1 MARANPR
8 ALVVVSLGNF
18 LVLLREA
25 LDAVAAGV
33 SAINL
38 SRCRRARYAQPS
50 RRQARQFHQ
59 RETAA
64 LPAAHDI
71 AERQSLA
78 PGHGFRLAMLG
89 LGMSIVPLD
98 TAVNIGFPD
107 ITKSFGLP
115 IAMIQW
121 VVICYVLTYAALMLA
136 FGRIGDIGGHARV
149 FRAGLAWSVVA
160 YLLCAVAP
168 GFGWLLFFRFLQGI
182 GAGLV
187 ISCAPAL
194 VTGLYP
200 EERRSHAVGMFTL
213 IFALGSALGPLIG
226 GVVVARWGWP
236 AVFWFRAPI
245 ALVSLLFLR
254 GLPSGAT
261 SRGER
266 FDIAGAVLL
275 AVGLI
280 AMLLGINAV
289 SRVGAGLQAG
299 GLIAA
304 AATSLALFAWWEAR
318 AARPIVRIGMFRD
331 PGFVAI
337 NLVTVSMYLASFSV
351 LLFVPYFFARFSLMP
366 LPLAGAVL
374 AIGSA
379 TMALAAPPAGWLVAR
394 VAAERV
400 AALGLVAVGG
410 GLFLVGLWP
419 VDVSPAVMVLTLAVQ
434 GAGIG
439 LFQTAYMDIV
449 MRASPVADRGVAGSL
464 SILTRTIGTVTGAAL
479 LTLIFNLIAS
489 SAGGSD
495 TFFVAFGMVFKLVG
509 AVVALSVVALPL
521 WRRAA
526 PDTAVPRPGAGSA

>member
-1 MARANPR
+1 
-8 ALVVVSLGNF
+8 LG
-18 LVLLREA
+18 A
-25 LDAVAAGV
+25 
-33 SAINL
+33 
-38 SRCRRARYAQPS
+38 
-50 RRQARQFHQ
+50 
-59 RETAA
+59 
-64 LPAAHDI
+64 
-71 AERQSLA
+71 
-78 PGHGFRLAMLG
+78 GHGLRLAMIG

-107 ITKSFGLP
+107 ITRSFGLP

-160 YLLCAVAP
+160 FLLCAAAP

-200 EERRSHAVGMFTL
+200 EARRSHGVGMFTL
-213 IFALGSALGPLIG
+213 IFGLATATGPLIG

-254 GLPSGAT
+254 GLPFDAT
-261 SRGER
+261 RRGER
-266 FDIAGAVLL
+266 FDIAGALLL
-275 AVGLI
+275 ALGLAALLFAINAFSRAGAGFQTVALI
-280 AMLLGINAV
+280 AVAV
-289 SRVGAGLQAG
+289 
-299 GLIAA
+299 
-304 AATSLALFAWWEAR
+304 TSLGFFCWWEAR
-318 AARPIVRIGMFRD
+318 AARPIVRIEMFAD
-331 PGFVAI
+331 LGFSAI
-337 NLVTVSMYLASFSV
+337 NLVTVTLYLAQFSV
-351 LLFVPYFFARFSLMP
+351 LLFVPYFFARFSVMS

-394 VAAERV
+394 VAPEQV
-400 AALGLVAVGG
+400 AALGIVAVGG

-419 VDVSPAVMVLTLAVQ
+419 ADVSPAVMVLTLAVQ
-434 GAGIG
+434 GLGVG
-439 LFQTAYMDIV
+439 LFQTAYMDMV
-449 MRASPVADRGVAGSL
+449 MRASPLADRGVAGSL
-464 SILTRTIGTVTGAAL
+464 AILTRTIGTVTGAAL
-479 LTLIFNLIAS
+479 LTLIFSLLGKGGPSGDDFLAS
-489 SAGGSD
+489 FA
-495 TFFVAFGMVFKLVG
+495 ALFKLVG
-509 AVVALSVVALPL
+509 LAVVVSVVAIPW

-526 PDTAVPRPGAGSA
+526 PRKAVPPRRAGAA